1 MSSSVAESQ
10 RQSGSYEYSLR
21 DEEKS
26 TDDHASA
33 ARAAESFVQNINSY
47 GRPSPEFF
55 DPNYDSD
62 DTGFE
67 DDSPYPEVRAAVANF
82 DDPDMPVSTLR
93 AWTLGIFWA
102 IVLPG
107 INQFF
112 YFRYPSIMVTGLV
125 VQLLAFPMGRL
136 WAYSL
141 PAVRMFGISLN
152 PGPFTIK
159 EHVLITIMAGVG
171 AQTAYATDII
181 AVQKVYYNQ
190 SFNFIYQWMLVM
202 STQLIGF
209 SIGGV
214 ARRFL
219 VAPPSMIWPNTL
231 VMCALFNT
239 LHSQTYAGPG
249 ALTGMTRERFFTY
262 AFLCS
267 MVWYLLPGY
276 LFQALS
282 MFSWVCWIVPNNV
295 VVNQL
300 FGYRSGLGLSMLS
313 FDWNQIA
320 FTGSPLATP
329 WWAEANI
336 LASFIFFYWILT
348 PVLYYT
354 NVWHSQYLPISS
366 RFAYDNTGQ
375 EYNVS
380 RIINTDAS
388 LNVDAYKEYSP
399 LFLSMTFAISY
410 GLSFAS
416 ITATITHSLIHFWKP
431 IKIYFGRSLREQP
444 DIHAQ
449 LMSRYAQVPEWWYA
463 CIFVVTFTFAC
474 LCIELWSTGMEIWA
488 LCIAL
493 LIALVYLIP
502 VGMIQAIT
510 NRQVGLNV
518 LSELIVGFML
528 PGKPVAM
535 MMFKTWAYIT
545 MSQAMVF
552 TADFKLGHY
561 MKVPPR
567 PMFWAQIIATIIA
580 GTTQLGVQTWM
591 FTHIPGLCNPN
602 QKDHFVCANTQVF
615 GTASIVWGV
624 VGPSLQFARGQLYYA
639 LTFFFLIGAVLPII
653 LWWLTRRYPHS
664 WLNYINFPL
673 MFAGLGTLPPANASN
688 FVPWAILGF
697 IFQYVIRR
705 RHFPFW
711 AKYNYVLS
719 AALDAGTT
727 VGVLLVYFC
736 LQYPLQGGI
745 GRDNVQKWW
754 GNSVFMRT
762 ADWNSPAL
770 KVSEGPTFGPTSW

>member
-26 TDDHASA
+26 TGNVCASSYSSLLTPCLDDHASA
-33 ARAAESFVQNINSY
+33 ARATESFVQNISSY

-62 DTGFE
+62 DTGFAHTLFPTGPLE

-320 FTGSPLATP
+320 FTGSP
-329 WWAEANI
+329 I
-336 LASFIFFYWILT
+336 CQ
-348 PVLYYT
+348 YT

-449 LMSRYAQVPEWWYA
+449 LMSRYAQV
-463 CIFVVTFTFAC
+463 
-474 LCIELWSTGMEIWA
+474 
-488 LCIAL
+488 AL
-493 LIALVYLIP
+493 LP
-502 VGMIQAIT
+502 PGMIQAIT

-535 MMFKTWAYIT
+535 MMCTWAYIT

-624 VGPSLQFARGQLYYA
+624 VGPSLQFAKGQLYYA

-664 WLNYINFPL
+664 WLNYINL